1 MGGAGGSRLSNN
13 QSPPHPR
20 RREGGGRGR
29 GSWHPPQ
36 SLLCVWSLPSS
47 PVPMI
52 LMIQLN
58 SKGLTLFSLLTP
70 QKTKDLPRHWLRPH
84 LRATVIPFAQDW
96 HFLEQKL
103 PVQILV
109 LKSVTWE
116 VGIIK
121 APFLWGG
128 NQK

>member
-1 MGGAGGSRLSNN
+1 
-13 QSPPHPR
+13 
-20 RREGGGRGR
+20 
-29 GSWHPPQ
+29 
-36 SLLCVWSLPSS
+36 
-47 PVPMI
+47 MI

-58 SKGLTLFSLLTP
+58 SKGLTLFSSLTP

-84 LRATVIPFAQDW
+84 LRATVIPFTQDW

-121 APFLWGG
+121 APFLWG
-128 NQK
+128 